1 MTQDLNGVRLS
12 HPGYRRENAAPE
24 NAVTSSA
31 V

>member
-1 MTQDLNGVRLS
+1 MTHYLNDVRLS
-12 HPGYRRENAAPE
+12 HPGYRRENVTLE